1 MSRQWKSSDVI
12 NFTFSRFPHFLE
24 KQTKEYVGG
33 SVDRKM
39 SPKLCKVHLPR
50 KRSLRSG
57 QQGDLSW
64 NMSRL
69 TAVYIH
75 CKLRTQSLVFHF
87 QYVHQGVSN
96 GQLGIPERPQFCE
109 FECPSLTPDIP
120 IKYQLFLLVATSIT
134 CSRHLNLQ
142 NICILQIFVLIFL

>member
-1 MSRQWKSSDVI
+1 MYTYV
-12 NFTFSRFPHFLE
+12 FPYFLE

-96 GQLGIPERPQFCE
+96 RQLGIPERPQFCE
-109 FECPSLTPDIP
+109 FESPSLTPGIP
-120 IKYQLFLLVATSIT
+120 IKYQLFLLVATS
-134 CSRHLNLQ
+134 NLQ
-142 NICILQIFVLIFL
+142 NRGHFEKKAGVKYFRFETP